1 MQTKSNNSV
10 AFRRICHPATLHGPF
25 DIIASLGQIGGGDT
39 TYGQFQYDTTIGFTD
54 PTRGEEIN
62 IMIKANC
69 YGSAPTALQAD
80 KVYVLHGRL
89 VARNEDAPPILF
101 CEQDVTLNI
110 GDSSTYMSAL
120 ANKVVIEGFGI
131 VVKREEVPGFGVG
144 NVAQTN
150 LHVVLRHTDYDNM
163 SRSKV
168 EFEILYIVPGNKIL
182 GKTFG
187 LFRLGRETAI
197 SGYISG
203 YIPKDKMWEVK
214 VTAVA
219 PTSGDQAATV
229 VVPQRGAR
237 SGNTHRRPGLI
248 QLGTEQNNPTPTEQP
263 ANNGSLADAANVSN
277 YQSPAGAGPSGSG
290 TLPVIP
296 EYEDGEVTEAAPE
309 PQFVNTFQKR
319 QTSKGMIADAK
330 KRMKGL

>member
-1 MQTKSNNSV
+1 MQTKSNNAV
-10 AFRRICHPATLHGPF
+10 AFRRIFHPATLHGPF

-54 PTRGEEIN
+54 PTHGDETN

-69 YGSAPTALQAD
+69 YGLVPSALQAD
-80 KVYVLHGRL
+80 KVYILHGRL
-89 VARNEDAPPILF
+89 IARNEDVPPVLF
-101 CEQDVTLNI
+101 CEQEVTLNI

-120 ANKVVIEGFGI
+120 ANKVVIKGFGI
-131 VVKREEVPGFGVG
+131 VIKHEEVPGLGIG
-144 NVAQTN
+144 NAPQTN

-168 EFEILYIVPGNKIL
+168 EFKITYIVLGNKIL

-187 LFRLGRETAI
+187 LFCLGRETTI
-197 SGYISG
+197 LGYISG
-203 YIPKDKMWEVK
+203 YISKDKMWEVK
-214 VTAVA
+214 VTTVA
-219 PTSGDQAATV
+219 PTSGNQAATV
-229 VVPQRGAR
+229 VAPQRGAR
-237 SGNTHRRPGLI
+237 SGNTHRRPRLI
-248 QLGTEQNNPTPTEQP
+248 QLGGEQTNLIPTEQP
-263 ANNGSLADAANVSN
+263 SNNGGHGNAANVNN

-290 TLPVIP
+290 TLPANP
-296 EYEDGEVTEAAPE
+296 KFEDGEVTEAAPE

-319 QTSKGMIADAK
+319 QTPKGVLADAK